1 VRTLEHAGVPVT
13 FREVVS
19 PTGHDS
25 FLLPVPEYHAIVAA
39 FLGAPQCVLTSC
51 SSPTWSRRGRACS
64 ISAAARRPARPPAS
78 KACRGTGVEIDQ
90 TAFLASVT
98 RGVAVLSLDIDTDT
112 DAFADDSYDVV
123 VLSQTLQATRR
134 PRHVMAEIGRIAPR
148 SIVSVPNF
156 AYWRHRSEL
165 LLAGRMPVSAELPY
179 PWYQTPN
186 IHLSTL
192 PDTEA
197 LVAEV
202 GMAVRARLLLDER
215 HRPLRHQSAGQQP
228 GARPVRSTRWA
239 ARVSAPA

>member
-1 VRTLEHAGVPVT
+1 MRRDLEIVASLVPAGVRVLDLGCGSGDLLEHLT
-13 FREVVS
+13 
-19 PTGHDS
+19 DS
-25 FLLPVPEYHAIVAA
+25 
-39 FLGAPQCVLTSC
+39 G
-51 SSPTWSRRGRACS
+51 
-64 ISAAARRPARPPAS
+64 
-78 KACRGTGVEIDQ
+78 CRGTGVEIDAQ
-90 TAFLASVT
+90 AFLASVS
-98 RGVAVLSLDIDTDT
+98 RGVAVLSLDIDNHL

-134 PRHVMAEIGRIAPR
+134 PRYVMAEIARIAPR

-165 LLAGRMPVSAELPY
+165 ALAGRMPVSAELPY

-202 GMAVRARLLLDER
+202 GLRVERRLLLDEA
-215 HRPLRHQSAGQQP
+215 HRPLRRQSLASNL
-228 GARPVRSTRWA
+228 RA
-239 ARVSAPA
+239 ARAVYALARKRA

>member
-1 VRTLEHAGVPVT
+1 MRPDLQIVAGLVPAGTRVLDLGCGNGDLLEH
-13 FREVVS
+13 
-19 PTGHDS
+19 
-25 FLLPVPEYHAIVAA
+25 L
-39 FLGAPQCVLTSC
+39 
-51 SSPTWSRRGRACS
+51 
-64 ISAAARRPARPPAS
+64 AS
-78 KACRGTGVEIDQ
+78 KACRGTGVEIDGE
-90 TAFLASVT
+90 AFLASVT
-98 RGVAVLSLDIDTDT
+98 RGVAVLSLDIDTDL

-123 VLSQTLQATRR
+123 VLSQTLQATKR
-134 PRHVMAEIGRIAPR
+134 PWHVMAEIGRIAPR

-202 GMAVRARLLLDER
+202 GLRVERRLLLDER
-215 HRPLRHQSAGQQP
+215 HGRLRHQSLASNL
-228 GARPVRSTRWA
+228 RA
-239 ARVSAPA
+239 ARAVYVLGRRGSSAPA